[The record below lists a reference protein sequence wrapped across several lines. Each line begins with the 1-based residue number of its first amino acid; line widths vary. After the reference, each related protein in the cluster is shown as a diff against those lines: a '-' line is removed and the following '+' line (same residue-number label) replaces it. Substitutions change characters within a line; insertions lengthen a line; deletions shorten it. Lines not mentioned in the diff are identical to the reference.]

1 MRIIESK
8 NENISVK
15 EKYLMSMNP
24 EIRRM
29 RDAEGMILPVLN
41 WMIYSDKD
49 KEGNEQTLLSIL
61 SEDNVAYA
69 TNSRTFIESFDTL
82 RDMFTDRGEEIT
94 AIKVIGGQS
103 KAGRHFITC
112 SYAE

>member
-1 MRIIESK
+1 MNICAYDSDSFQTDFENLIEPVWEDSL
-8 NENISVK
+8 SVT
-15 EKYLMSMNP
+15 
-24 EIRRM
+24 
-29 RDAEGMILPVLN
+29 
-41 WMIYSDKD
+41 D

-69 TNSRTFIESFDTL
+69 TNSRTFIESFATL
-82 RDMFTDRGEEIT
+82 CDMFADSGEEIT

-112 SYAE
+112 AYAE

>member
-1 MRIIESK
+1 MTIIRTK
-8 NENISVK
+8 NEHISLT

-24 EIRRM
+24 EIRRT
-29 RDAEGMILPVLN
+29 RDAEGMNVPVLN
-41 WMIYSDKD
+41 WMLYSDTDKD
-49 KEGNEQTLLSIL
+49 GNEQTLLSIL

-82 RDMFTDRGEEIT
+82 CDMFADSGEEIT

-112 SYAE
+112 AYAE

>member
-1 MRIIESK
+1 MKVIRTK

-29 RDAEGMILPVLN
+29 RDAEGTIIPVVN
-41 WMIYSDKD
+41 WMLYIDKD

-69 TNSRTFIESFDTL
+69 TNSKTFIESFDNL
-82 RDMFTDRGEEIT
+82 LDIFTDNGEEIS
-94 AIKVIGGQS
+94 AVKVIGGQS

-112 SYAE
+112 AYAE

>member
-1 MRIIESK
+1 MKVIRSK
-8 NENISVK
+8 NEKITVK

-29 RDAEGMILPVLN
+29 RDVEGMNVPVVN
-41 WMIYSDKD
+41 WMLYSDTDKD
-49 KEGNEQTLLSIL
+49 GNEQTLLSIL
-61 SEDNVAYA
+61 SEENVAYA
-69 TNSRTFIESFDTL
+69 TNSRTFIEAFTEL
-82 RDMFTDRGEEIT
+82 CDMFTDSGEEIT

-112 SYAE
+112 AYAE

>member
-1 MRIIESK
+1 MRVIRSK

-24 EIRRM
+24 EIQRM
-29 RDAEGMILPVLN
+29 RDAEGTTIPVVN
-41 WMIYSDKD
+41 WMLYVDKD

-69 TNSRTFIESFDTL
+69 TNSRTFIESFATL
-82 RDMFTDRGEEIT
+82 CDMFDDAGEEIT

-112 SYAE
+112 AYAE

>member
-1 MRIIESK
+1 MKVIRTK

-15 EKYLMSMNP
+15 EKYLMTMNP

-29 RDAEGMILPVLN
+29 RDAEGTIIPVAN
-41 WMIYSDKD
+41 WMIYIDKD

-69 TNSRTFIESFDTL
+69 TNSKTFIESFDNL
-82 RDMFTDRGEEIT
+82 LDIFTDNGEEIS
-94 AIKVIGGQS
+94 AVKVIGGQS

-112 SYAE
+112 AYAE

>member
-1 MRIIESK
+1 MKVIRTK

-24 EIRRM
+24 EIRCM
-29 RDAEGMILPVLN
+29 RDAEGMNVPVVN
-41 WMIYSDKD
+41 WMLYSDTD

-69 TNSRTFIESFDTL
+69 TNSRTFIESFENL
-82 RDMFTDRGEEIT
+82 CDMFTDSGEEIT

-112 SYAE
+112 AYAE

>member
-1 MRIIESK
+1 MRVIRSK

-24 EIRRM
+24 EIQRM
-29 RDAEGMILPVLN
+29 RDAEGMIVPVVN
-41 WMIYSDKD
+41 WMLYSDTD

-69 TNSRTFIESFDTL
+69 TNSRTFIESFATL
-82 RDMFTDRGEEIT
+82 CDMFTESGEEIT

-112 SYAE
+112 AYAE

>member
-1 MRIIESK
+1 MKVIRTK

-15 EKYLMSMNP
+15 EKYLMAMNT

-29 RDAEGMILPVLN
+29 RDAEGMNVPVIN
-41 WMIYSDKD
+41 WMIYSDTDKD
-49 KEGNEQTLLSIL
+49 GNEQTLLSIL

-69 TNSRTFIESFDTL
+69 TNSRTFIDAFSNL
-82 RDMFTDRGEEIT
+82 CDMFADSGEEIT
-94 AIKVIGGQS
+94 AVKVIGGQS

-112 SYAE
+112 AYAE

>member
-1 MRIIESK
+1 MKIIETK

-29 RDAEGMILPVLN
+29 RDAEGMNVPVLN
-41 WMIYSDKD
+41 WMLYSDTDKD
-49 KEGNEQTLLSIL
+49 GNEQTLLSIL

-69 TNSRTFIESFDTL
+69 TNSRTFIESFSTL
-82 RDMFTDRGEEIT
+82 CDMFEDAGEEIT

-112 SYAE
+112 AYAE

>member
-1 MRIIESK
+1 MRVIRSK

-29 RDAEGMILPVLN
+29 RDAEGTTIPVVN
-41 WMIYSDKD
+41 WMLYVDKD

-82 RDMFTDRGEEIT
+82 CDMFEDAGEEIT
-94 AIKVIGGQS
+94 AIKVIGGQA
-103 KAGRHFITC
+103 KVGRHFITC
-112 SYAE
+112 AYAE

>member
-1 MRIIESK
+1 MKIIRSK
-8 NENISVK
+8 NEKISVK

-29 RDAEGMILPVLN
+29 RDAEGTIIPVLN
-41 WMIYSDKD
+41 WMLYVDTDSI
-49 KEGNEQTLLSIL
+49 GNEQTLLSIL
-61 SEDNVAYA
+61 STDNVAYA
-69 TNSRTFIESFDTL
+69 TNSKTFMQAFDDL
-82 RDMFTDRGEEIT
+82 CDIFADNGEEIT

-112 SYAE
+112 AYAE

>member
-1 MRIIESK
+1 MKIIRTK

-15 EKYLMSMNP
+15 EKYLMSMNT

-29 RDAEGMILPVLN
+29 RDAEGMNVPVVN
-41 WMIYSDKD
+41 WMLYSDTDKD
-49 KEGNEQTLLSIL
+49 GNEQTLLSIL

-69 TNSRTFIESFDTL
+69 TNSRTFIESFATL
-82 RDMFTDRGEEIT
+82 CDMFKESGEEIT

-112 SYAE
+112 AYAE

>member
-1 MRIIESK
+1 MKIIKTK
-8 NENISVK
+8 NENVNVK
-15 EKYLMSMNP
+15 EKYLMTMNP

-29 RDAEGMILPVLN
+29 RDAEGMNVPVIN
-41 WMIYSDKD
+41 WMLYSDTD
-49 KEGNEQTLLSIL
+49 REGNEQVFLSIL

-69 TNSRTFIESFDTL
+69 TNSRTFIEAFSTL
-82 RDMFTDRGEEIT
+82 CDLFADSGEEII

-112 SYAE
+112 AYAE

>member
-1 MRIIESK
+1 
-8 NENISVK
+8 
-15 EKYLMSMNP
+15 
-24 EIRRM
+24 M
-29 RDAEGMILPVLN
+29 RDAEGMNVPVVN
-41 WMIYSDKD
+41 WMLYSDTD

-69 TNSRTFIESFDTL
+69 TNSRTFIESFSTL
-82 RDMFTDRGEEIT
+82 CDMFEDAGEEIT

-112 SYAE
+112 AYAE

>member
-1 MRIIESK
+1 MKVIRTK

-29 RDAEGMILPVLN
+29 RDAEGTIVPVLN
-41 WMIYSDKD
+41 WMIYLDTDSN
-49 KEGNEQTLLSIL
+49 GNEQTLLSIL

-69 TNSRTFIESFDTL
+69 TNSKTFIESFSAL
-82 RDMFTDRGEEIT
+82 LDMFTESGEEISV
-94 AIKVIGGQS
+94 IKVIGGQS
-103 KAGRHFITC
+103 KAGRHYITC
-112 SYAE
+112 AYAE

>member
-1 MRIIESK
+1 MKVIRTK

-29 RDAEGMILPVLN
+29 RDAEGTIIPVVN
-41 WMIYSDKD
+41 WMLYIDKD

-69 TNSRTFIESFDTL
+69 TNSKTFIESFDNL
-82 RDMFTDRGEEIT
+82 HDIFTDNGEEIS
-94 AIKVIGGQS
+94 AVKVIGGQS

-112 SYAE
+112 AYAE

>member
-1 MRIIESK
+1 MKIIRSK
-8 NENISVK
+8 NEKITVK

-29 RDAEGMILPVLN
+29 RDAEGMNVPVIN

-49 KEGNEQTLLSIL
+49 KDGNEQTILSIL
-61 SEDNVAYA
+61 SEENVAYA
-69 TNSRTFIESFDTL
+69 TNSRTFIEAFTEL
-82 RDMFTDRGEEIT
+82 CDMFSDSGEEII

-112 SYAE
+112 VYAE

>member
-1 MRIIESK
+1 MKIIRTK

-29 RDAEGMILPVLN
+29 RDAEGMIVPIVN
-41 WMIYSDKD
+41 WMLYCDTDKD
-49 KEGNEQTLLSIL
+49 GNEQILLSIL

-69 TNSRTFIESFDTL
+69 TNSRTFIESFSAL
-82 RDMFTDRGEEIT
+82 RDMFADSGEEIT

-103 KAGRHFITC
+103 KAGQHFIAC
-112 SYAE
+112 AYAE

>member
-1 MRIIESK
+1 MKIIKSK
-8 NENISVK
+8 NEKLTVK

-29 RDAEGMILPVLN
+29 RDAEGTVIPVEN
-41 WMIYSDKD
+41 WMLYSGEDR
-49 KEGNEQTLLSIL
+49 EGNEQILLSIL

-69 TNSRTFIESFDTL
+69 TNSRTFIEAFSVL
-82 RDMFTDRGEEIT
+82 SDMFTDNGEEIT
-94 AIKVIGGQS
+94 ALKVIGAQS

-112 SYAE
+112 AYAE

>member
-1 MRIIESK
+1 MKIIRTK

-15 EKYLMSMNP
+15 EKYLMCMSP
-24 EIRRM
+24 EIQRM
-29 RDAEGMILPVLN
+29 RDMEGMDVPVIN

-49 KEGNEQTLLSIL
+49 REGKEQTLLSIL

-69 TNSRTFIESFDTL
+69 TNSPTFIEAFTEL
-82 RDMFTDRGEEIT
+82 CDMFSDSGEEII

-112 SYAE
+112 AYAE

>member
-1 MRIIESK
+1 MKIIRSK

-24 EIRRM
+24 EIRHM
-29 RDAEGMILPVLN
+29 RDAEGMNVPVLN
-41 WMIYSDKD
+41 WMLYVDRD
-49 KEGNEQTLLSIL
+49 KEGNEKTLLSIL

-82 RDMFTDRGEEIT
+82 CDMFADSGEEIT

-103 KAGRHFITC
+103 KSARHFITC
-112 SYAE
+112 AYAE

>member
-1 MRIIESK
+1 MKIIRTK

-15 EKYLMSMNP
+15 EKYLMTMNP

-29 RDAEGMILPVLN
+29 RDAEGTIIPVLN
-41 WMIYSDKD
+41 WMLYVDTDSI
-49 KEGNEQTLLSIL
+49 GNEQTLLSIL
-61 SEDNVAYA
+61 STDNVAYT
-69 TNSRTFIESFDTL
+69 TNSETFMRAFDDL
-82 RDMFTDRGEEIT
+82 CDIFADNGEEIT

-112 SYAE
+112 AYAE